1 MRRDEQYLQ
10 DILDASEA
18 VERYLAGLNRAGF
31 LADELRRDAVARRLT
46 IVGEAATRVSV
57 PVRNRAPKIDWA
69 RAVDFRNLVVGVIGV
84 DGYFEIDW
92 SIVWRVAWKDLPHF
106 RRQVEA
112 LIRDLADA

>member
-18 VERYLAGLNRAGF
+18 VERYLAGVDRAGF

-46 IVGEAATRVSV
+46 IVGEAAAQVSLS
-57 PVRNRAPKIDWA
+57 VRNRAPKIDWT
-69 RAVDFRNLVVGVIGV
+69 RAVDFRNLVVH
-84 DGYFEIDW
+84 GYFEIDW
-92 SIVWRVAWKDLPHF
+92 SIVWRVAWKELPRF